1 MFRKKVYGQSKVDK
15 CPFCGKTA
23 TTENSQGVPTCIS
36 HKNEELLDYKC
47 MCGEWLELRKGK
59 WGPFFLCMRC
69 GPISFKK
76 GMEVNEHILAQKK
89 ARQAKADEK
98 KPENKKSAYDITPD
112 EDNPKK
118 KKETVITSDEVDL
131 YYS

>member
-1 MFRKKVYGQSKVDK
+1 MFRKKVYGQSKVEK

-23 TTENSQGVPTCIS
+23 TTENEQGVPTCIS
-36 HKNEELLDYKC
+36 HKNEELLEYKC
-47 MCGEWLELRKGK
+47 MCGEYLEMRKGK

-76 GMEVNEHILAQKK
+76 GMEVNEHLLEQKK
-89 ARQAKADEK
+89 AKQARADEK
-98 KPENKKSAYDITPD
+98 KPQNKSPGSTKDDSG
-112 EDNPKK
+112 EPKK